1 MNLQGKVK
9 TMQKIE
15 KLMGFV
21 SLFNRY
27 NAKIRGDKI
36 NPKEYHRVKILEA

>member
-21 SLFNRY
+21 SLFIDIIQ
-27 NAKIRGDKI
+27 K
-36 NPKEYHRVKILEA
+36 L